1 MSNQISMRI
10 EWVSVLIDRDR
21 FLREV
26 FWERGGVHGLY
37 YPNNFREPWACKAS
51 PFPGTGAAIRG
62 FQRNTEFE
70 QKPVIL

>member
-1 MSNQISMRI
+1 MSNKISMRI
-10 EWVSVLIDRDR
+10 EWVSVLIDRDQ

-26 FWERGGVHGLY
+26 FWERGCSWFLLS
-37 YPNNFREPWACKAS
+37 EPWACRAS